1 MNSMLDMMESKADEI
16 RAQLLE
22 LLESNKK
29 IRETIQQENQQQ
41 QAEQK

>member
-1 MNSMLDMMESKADEI
+1 MNSMLDSMESKADEI

-29 IRETIQQENQQQ
+29 IRESIQQEKQ
-41 QAEQK
+41 EQSSEEK